1 MSGALMGHLGASWA
15 GRGPSRPLGGELGSH
30 CLSQAPVSCF
40 FFFYCSALFGSL
52 GWPAPC
58 LGSDHSAPRPPLCPV
73 SLASVPLGL
82 LPRLTLPIPGLEL
95 AGEITW
101 RWPPRVR

>member
-15 GRGPSRPLGGELGSH
+15 GRGPSRPLEGELGSH

-58 LGSDHSAPRPPLCPV
+58 LGSDHSAPRPPLTCVPGF
-73 SLASVPLGL
+73 SPTGPAASAHM
-82 LPRLTLPIPGLEL
+82 PIPGLEL

-101 RWPPRVR
+101 CWPPRAR